1 MSGDKAFTGGEM
13 DRRLDPQRRRLA
25 KQANSFRHAGRE
37 VLMDVRQK
45 LLSVL
50 VIPAHPLALTAERKL
65 DERRQRA
72 LTRYHM
78 AAGAG
83 GIAVGVHTTQFAIR
97 DPKFALLRPV
107 LELAMEEMRGSEVV
121 KVAGV
126 CGKEQQAQAEAEFA
140 AGLGYDAVLLSL
152 ADLRDQPIATL
163 LDHARS
169 IASIIPI
176 VGFYFQSSI
185 GGPVLPY
192 EFWRRLAEIENL
204 VAVKVA
210 PFNRYQTV

>member
-1 MSGDKAFTGGEM
+1 M
-13 DRRLDPQRRRLA
+13 
-25 KQANSFRHAGRE
+25 N
-37 VLMDVRQK
+37 VRQK
-45 LLSVL
+45 LLSGL

-72 LTRYHM
+72 LTRYYM

-121 KVAGV
+121 KISGV
-126 CGKEQQAQAEAEFA
+126 CGMQAQAQAEADLA

-152 ADLRDQPIATL
+152 ADLHDQPIATL

-176 VGFYFQSSI
+176 IGFYLQSSI
-185 GGPVLPY
+185 SGCVLPY
-192 EFWRRLAEIENL
+192 QFWRKLVEIENL
-204 VAVKVA
+204 VAIK
-210 PFNRYQTV
+210 